1 MKVSCGLNVTGKFT
15 ALSAVSRRGQAPVRD
30 QRNLRKEEE
39 NTTALL
45 DKLRC
50 GLSETAYDNTIS
62 IGQLKCATDGGM
74 VSELR
79 NYIANLNTS
88 GSIALN
94 ITKAS
99 AYLKTSASS
108 WKPILF
114 RKQLKV
120 MPIFLVRSARSSRRS
135 LPLNM
140 PTTLQPG
147 ARKRDS

>member
-1 MKVSCGLNVTGKFT
+1 MINETSG
-15 ALSAVSRRGQAPVRD
+15 
-30 QRNLRKEEE
+30 KEEE

-99 AYLKTSASS
+99 AYLKNQ
-108 WKPILF
+108 
-114 RKQLKV
+114 RKQLEAHFVPGLIQKIADLGF

>member
-1 MKVSCGLNVTGKFT
+1 M
-15 ALSAVSRRGQAPVRD
+15 
-30 QRNLRKEEE
+30 
-39 NTTALL
+39 L

-99 AYLKTSASS
+99 AYLKNQ
-108 WKPILF
+108 
-114 RKQLKV
+114 RKQLEAHFVPEAAKSYANILGEIRKIEQEISAPEYANHLTARRQEKGQLKNDLDKKQKEKEV
-120 MPIFLVRSARSSRRS
+120 LLEKAAKGRQILVNNQFEDQA
-135 LPLNM
+135 L
-140 PTTLQPG
+140 
-147 ARKRDS
+147 

>member
-1 MKVSCGLNVTGKFT
+1 M
-15 ALSAVSRRGQAPVRD
+15 
-30 QRNLRKEEE
+30 
-39 NTTALL
+39 

-99 AYLKTSASS
+99 AYLKNQ
-108 WKPILF
+108 
-114 RKQLKV
+114 RKQLEAHFVPGLIQKIADLGFMGINV
-120 MPIFLVRSARSSRRS
+120 PEEYGGVGADEVTKALVIMEFAKYDASVAELLAVHTLSSDII
-135 LPLNM
+135 LKHEWFQVLY
-140 PTTLQPG
+140 QQYG
-147 ARKRDS
+147 AG

>member
-1 MKVSCGLNVTGKFT
+1 VINETSG
-15 ALSAVSRRGQAPVRD
+15 
-30 QRNLRKEEE
+30 KEEE

-88 GSIALN
+88 GSFKYHQSQRLFKKPAQ
-94 ITKAS
+94 AAGGPFCS
-99 AYLKTSASS
+99 GSS
-108 WKPILF
+108 
-114 RKQLKV
+114 
-120 MPIFLVRSARSSRRS
+120 
-135 LPLNM
+135 
-140 PTTLQPG
+140 
-147 ARKRDS
+147 